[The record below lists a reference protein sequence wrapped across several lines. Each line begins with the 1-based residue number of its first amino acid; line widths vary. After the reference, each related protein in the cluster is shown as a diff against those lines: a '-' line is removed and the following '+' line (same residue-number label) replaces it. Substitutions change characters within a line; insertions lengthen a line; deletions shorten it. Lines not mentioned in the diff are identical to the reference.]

1 MADGA
6 ETGGSGNGSGNGE
19 ELLAALA
26 ATPVGAALDRAHLER
41 LAGLGSVREVAAGER
56 LRREGEPG
64 GTLMVLLAGA
74 VEVIKDGRRGESRL
88 VELGRGALLG
98 EVGFLCGRPAS
109 ATLRATAPSR
119 VFELPRDAFS
129 GLAEAG
135 DPAAVRLALA
145 LSRVLADRL
154 ARMNDRALEM
164 CEEYTKELARAG
176 VPEASA
182 RVRDLAA
189 FRAQLG
195 EMRF

>member
-1 MADGA
+1 MAEGA
-6 ETGGSGNGSGNGE
+6 ETNGNGSRDD
-19 ELLAALA
+19 LLAALA
-26 ATPVGAALDRAHLER
+26 ATPVGEALDREHLER
-41 LAGLGSVREVAAGER
+41 LAELGRVRELAAGEA

-74 VEVIKDGRRGESRL
+74 VEVVKDGRRGESRL
-88 VELGRGALLG
+88 VELEPGALLG
-98 EVGFLCGRPAS
+98 EIGFLCGRPAS
-109 ATLRATAPSR
+109 ATLRTTAPSR
-119 VFELPRDAFS
+119 LFELPRDAFA

-145 LSRVLADRL
+145 LSRVLAERL

-164 CEEYTKELARAG
+164 CEEYAKELARAG
-176 VPEASA
+176 VPEASS

-195 EMRF
+195 ELRF

>member
-6 ETGGSGNGSGNGE
+6 DRSGNGNAG

-26 ATPVGAALDRAHLER
+26 ATPLGEALDRVHLER
-41 LAGLGSVREVAAGER
+41 LAGLGRVREVPAGEW
-56 LRREGEPG
+56 LRREGEAG

-74 VEVIKDGRRGESRL
+74 VEVVKEGRRGESRL
-88 VELGRGALLG
+88 VELEPGALLG
-98 EVGFLCGRPAS
+98 EIGFLCGRPAS
-109 ATLRATAPSR
+109 ATLRTTQPSR
-119 VFELPRDAFS
+119 LFELPREGFA
-129 GLAEAG
+129 GLADAG
-135 DPAAVRLALA
+135 EPVATRLALA

-154 ARMNDRALEM
+154 ARMNDRALEL
-164 CEEYTKELARAG
+164 CEEYAKELARAG

-195 EMRF
+195 ELRL